1 MDVLH
6 GKRQQVTEWQ
16 RCELNMPKGWQEQ
29 GRDVV
34 AYVCGTI
41 IATARN
47 ATKWK
52 MNAKIYMKWRC

>member
-29 GRDVV
+29 GRGVV

-41 IATARN
+41 IANARN
-47 ATKWK
+47 ATK
-52 MNAKIYMKWRC
+52 